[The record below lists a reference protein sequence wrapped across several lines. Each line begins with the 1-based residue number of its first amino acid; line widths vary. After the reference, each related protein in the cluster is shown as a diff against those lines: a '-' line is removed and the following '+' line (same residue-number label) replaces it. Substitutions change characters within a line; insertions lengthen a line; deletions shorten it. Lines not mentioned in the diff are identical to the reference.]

1 MWVPLPGKTALVRSL
16 LASSLAPPTAPPTT
30 PAQAPG
36 AGSGAPAA
44 AAAVPRPEYS
54 RYTLPET
61 AHGDSGES
69 KKWREIQTAGESG
82 YISKIFSMSLKYNLY
97 PPQTIRRS
105 RRRSAR
111 AA

>member
-16 LASSLAPPTAPPTT
+16 LASSLGPPTAPPTT

-69 KKWREIQTAGESG
+69 KKWREVQTAAASG
-82 YISKIFSMSLKYNLY
+82 YLKNIFCVAKI
-97 PPQTIRRS
+97 
-105 RRRSAR
+105 
-111 AA
+111 

>member
-30 PAQAPG
+30 PAQAP
-36 AGSGAPAA
+36 AA
-44 AAAVPRPEYS
+44 AGAAPRPEYS

-69 KKWREIQTAGESG
+69 KKWRELQTATAGG
-82 YISKIFSMSLKYNLY
+82 YLSKIFSVSLKYNLY
-97 PPQTIRRS
+97 LLRQFGAADYAARGQRRK
-105 RRRSAR
+105 
-111 AA
+111 